1 MAKSSAEVITHC
13 PSPKC
18 GKPIYSDHTNPWC
31 IECGEPL
38 PDNIQEQIPQLRE
51 FRARASAARSG
62 PVKTRTVDAAGL
74 AHRYRDAYSV
84 ARVIVGAG
92 NGVKT
97 VGVIVGIL
105 FALASFAAKGSFV
118 FLGLMAAL
126 AAGVFFYIAGVVIS
140 AQGQLLQATLDS
152 AVNTSP
158 LLDNEQKAQI
168 FALG

>member
-1 MAKSSAEVITHC
+1 MAKASAEVIAHC
-13 PSPKC
+13 PNPKC

-31 IECGEPL
+31 IECGETL
-38 PDNIQEQIPQLRE
+38 PDNVQEQIPHLRE
-51 FRARASAARSG
+51 FRARASTVRSG
-62 PVKTRTVDAAGL
+62 PVEPRAVDAAGL

-105 FALASFAAKGSFV
+105 FALASFAAEGVFV

-126 AAGVFFYIAGVVIS
+126 AAGILFYVAGVVIS
-140 AQGQLLQATLDS
+140 AQGQLLQATLDT
-152 AVNTSP
+152 AVNSSP

-168 FALG
+168 LALG

>member
-1 MAKSSAEVITHC
+1 MAKASAEVMTHC
-13 PSPKC
+13 PNPEC

-31 IECGEPL
+31 IECGETL
-38 PDNIQEQIPQLRE
+38 PDEVQEQIPQLRE
-51 FRARASAARSG
+51 FRARASIAQSSLVEPRA
-62 PVKTRTVDAAGL
+62 VDAAGL

-126 AAGVFFYIAGVVIS
+126 AAGVLFYVAGVVIS
-140 AQGQLLQATLDS
+140 AQGQLLQATLDT
-152 AVNTSP
+152 AVNSSP

-168 FALG
+168 LAIG